1 MLSVLLA
8 EDDSCLNTLIAK
20 NLQLRGFVVHTAKN
34 GAEAVEK
41 LQTCD
46 VNIVVTDVM
55 MPLLDGNGLVQ
66 AVKKIKPDMPVIML
80 TALDSIYDKK
90 QSFNV
95 GADDYMV
102 KPVDFDELELRI
114 RAILRRYGQVS
125 LQRITLGNTVLD
137 YNTKTVSIDGT
148 NIVTT
153 KKEFL
158 LLYMLA
164 SNVGQ
169 IFSRAQLLD
178 EVWGMDSQSTERT
191 VDVHVLKLREKLTL
205 SNITITSVRGLGYK
219 AEVL

>member
-1 MLSVLLA
+1 MSQYFDCQKSATERLCGTYSQKWSR
-8 EDDSCLNTLIAK
+8 SC
-20 NLQLRGFVVHTAKN
+20 G
-34 GAEAVEK
+34 K

-80 TALDSIYDKK
+80 TALDSIFDKK

-114 RAILRRYGQVS
+114 RAILRRYVQVS
-125 LQRITLGNTVLD
+125 LQRIALGNTVLD
-137 YNTKTVSIDGT
+137 YNAKTVSIDG
-148 NIVTT
+148 NNVVTT

-164 SNVGQ
+164 SNAGK
-169 IFSRAQLLD
+169 IFSRVQLLD
-178 EVWGMDSQSTERT
+178 EVWGMDSQSTECT
-191 VDVHVLKLREKLTL
+191 VDVHVLKLREKLAL

>member
-1 MLSVLLA
+1 MFSILLA
-8 EDDSCLNTLIAK
+8 EDDTNLRTLIAK
-20 NLQLRGFVVHTAKN
+20 NLQLRGFVVHTAQDGVAALELLN
-34 GAEAVEK
+34 
-41 LQTCD
+41 TCD
-46 VNIVVTDVM
+46 INIVVTDILMPM
-55 MPLLDGNGLVQ
+55 MDGNGLVQ
-66 AVKKIKPDMPVIML
+66 AVKRVKPNMPVIML
-80 TALDSIYDKK
+80 TALDSIFDKR
-90 QSFNV
+90 QSFNS

-125 LQRITLGNTVLD
+125 AQRLTLGNTVVD
-137 YNTKTVSIDGT
+137 YNTKTVSIDGKH
-148 NIVTT
+148 IVTT

-191 VDVHVLKLREKLTL
+191 VDVHILKLREKLST
-205 SNITITSVRGLGYK
+205 SDIKITSVRGLGYK